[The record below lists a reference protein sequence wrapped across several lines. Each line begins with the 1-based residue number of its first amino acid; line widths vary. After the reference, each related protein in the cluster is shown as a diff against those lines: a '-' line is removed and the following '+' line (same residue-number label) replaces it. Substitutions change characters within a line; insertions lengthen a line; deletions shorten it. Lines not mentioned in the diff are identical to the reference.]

1 MALSDFFGER
11 FDVRDLTMPG
21 QFKRTRS
28 CETLSLGCMAMPWGN
43 HGEMKGRA
51 LAGGKAGGLGRG
63 QSWRQSKLCTDGVLG
78 KAVWKVPRCFLGQT
92 NNNVVKQLGNTTLG
106 LEGTQFVCFFLPHC
120 WNVKHIF
127 VVKPQYTIP
136 LNARVMIGFPTC
148 LLFVYFDHHRDMMK
162 C

>member
-21 QFKRTRS
+21 QFKRTRP

-43 HGEMKGRA
+43 HGEMSYRA
-51 LAGGKAGGLGRG
+51 LAGGKAGGNRNCVQMAFSALGSLQLEG
-63 QSWRQSKLCTDGVLG
+63 TQM
-78 KAVWKVPRCFLGQT
+78 FLGQT

-106 LEGTQFVCFFLPHC
+106 LEGTQFVCFLLPHC

-127 VVKPQYTIP
+127 VVKPNNTP
-136 LNARVMIGFPTC
+136 SP
-148 LLFVYFDHHRDMMK
+148 
-162 C
+162 